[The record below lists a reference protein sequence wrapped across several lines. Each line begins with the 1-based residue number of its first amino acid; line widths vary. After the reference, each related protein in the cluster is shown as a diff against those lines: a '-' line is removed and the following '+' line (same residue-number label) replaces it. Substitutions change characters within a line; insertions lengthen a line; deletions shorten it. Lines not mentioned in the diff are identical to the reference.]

1 MKTIL
6 LGAFVLCTFLVL
18 NSCAV
23 KEQKDNSEVN
33 KVTKR
38 ISMVI
43 GIKTDK
49 IEEYKKLHADSNS
62 GVRDLLSKYN
72 MHNFS
77 IFLKQLDNGKWYLF
91 GYYEYTGN
99 DYEADMASL
108 DKEKRNIEWLEM
120 TDPMQIPLNG
130 ESSWTKMEK
139 VYYNE

>member
-1 MKTIL
+1 MKKIL
-6 LGAFVLCTFLVL
+6 ISVVVLCSLLTL

-23 KEQKDNSEVN
+23 DEKNNDSDVN

-38 ISMVI
+38 IGMVI
-43 GIKTDK
+43 GLKTDK

-77 IFLKQLDNGKWYLF
+77 IFLKQLDDGKWYLF
-91 GYYEYTGN
+91 GYYEYTGDN
-99 DYEADMASL
+99 YESDMAAL

-120 TDPMQIPLNG
+120 TDPMQNPLNG
-130 ESSWTKMEK
+130 ERSWSKMDQ
-139 VYYNE
+139 VYYNK